1 MLLVEG
7 NSGEQVKY
15 LQYGLRIKCFNSK
28 SVDGIF
34 GPATTASVKRYQTS
48 KGLSSDGKVGDG
60 TWNALK
66 EDIKPIQQALKT
78 KGYYSGTVDGISGA
92 GTYDALVKFQ
102 KEYNLTADGMAGK
115 TTLEK
120 LYAASE
126 ENYPLLKQGSS
137 GSKVKELQTKLIA
150 LGYNCGKTGADG
162 NFGTGTYNAVLVF
175 QRTNNLTPDGIVGQ
189 DTWKVLNSGNAI
201 DNDNAN
207 FPLLKQGS
215 TGQAVIRLQSILI
228 GLNYDCGSTGDDGN
242 FGAGTTKAVTAFQT
256 ANGLTSDG
264 IVGRM
269 TWEVLNSGYAVPN
282 TNTTPTLKRGDKGEY
297 VKKLQTAL
305 INLGYNCGN
314 AGADGSF
321 GSGTY
326 DAVVLFQKKNGLTS
340 DGIAGGKT
348 WDKLISGSAVAN
360 DSASDLLKLGSK
372 GDQVKELQ
380 SLLINLKYNCG
391 KSGADGIFGAGT
403 YNAVVSFQ
411 RINGLSPDGI
421 VGPKTL
427 EILKSGTAKPYDG
440 TVQPT
445 YPGTIRG
452 TADSCREAI
461 IEEARYWVGKI
472 PYCIDTIITT
482 MVLDKNSPP
491 PYMDCSDFTSSVYLT
506 VLGINIGGIT
516 SVQIKRGT
524 PVEYDDMKIGDL
536 ILFDWELD
544 GVTNHVGLYA
554 GDGQFIDEHGSNSNP
569 NALDPANQNIRISP
583 ITPYQKSRILGIR
596 RIIQDN
602 NTIINKPGEVIP
614 IPNDDTTP
622 SGTTMEKAILLTSH
636 FEGTNGYS
644 TIAGDF
650 DGAGLS
656 LGIIQFNIKSNSL
669 QPLLQQMVQSYS
681 EMTHNIFGDNYQN
694 LIDMLAMSS
703 SGQLTWAKSINNSKN
718 NIVEPWKSQFTAL
731 CQTSEFQAIQRSG
744 IQSYIDKAF
753 SICDDYQLTTERGLA
768 LAFDIAVQNGSV
780 KAAARE
786 IINSKLTGSTGYMD
800 KLSIIAN
807 AVADASNYPDDVRSR
822 KMTIV
827 NGNGIVHGKTYNLSD
842 YDITDRAI
850 IRE

>member
-7 NSGEQVKY
+7 SSGEQVKY

-48 KGLSSDGKVGDG
+48 KGLSPDGKVGNG

-78 KGYYSGTVDGISGA
+78 KGYYSGTVDGVAGA
-92 GTYDALVKFQ
+92 DTYNALIKFQ
-102 KEYNLTADGMAGK
+102 KEHNLSADGMAGK
-115 TTLEK
+115 STLEK
-120 LYAASE
+120 LYAAE
-126 ENYPLLKQGSS
+126 EEKYPVLKQGSS

-150 LGYNCGKTGADG
+150 LGYNCGKKGADG
-162 NFGTGTYNAVLVF
+162 SFGTGTYNAVVAF
-175 QRTNNLTPDGIVGQ
+175 QKANNLSADGIVGQ
-189 DTWKVLNSGNAI
+189 KTWEVLNSGNAI
-201 DNDNAN
+201 DNDNAK

-215 TGQAVIRLQSILI
+215 TGQAVIRLQNILI
-228 GLNYDCGSTGDDGN
+228 ELKYDCGSTGADGS
-242 FGAGTTKAVTAFQT
+242 FGPGTTRAVTAFQT
-256 ANGLTSDG
+256 ANGLTPDG

-269 TWEVLNSGYAVPN
+269 TWEVLNSGYAVAN

-326 DAVVLFQKKNGLTS
+326 DAVVLFQKKNGLTP
-340 DGIAGGKT
+340 DGIAGSKT
-348 WDKLISGSAVAN
+348 WEKLTSGSAVVN
-360 DSASDLLKLGSK
+360 DSTSELLKLGSK
-372 GDQVKELQ
+372 GDLVTELQ
-380 SLLINLKYNCG
+380 TLLINLNYNCG
-391 KSGADGIFGAGT
+391 KTGADGMFGAGT

-421 VGPKTL
+421 VGPKTW
-427 EILKSGTAKPYDG
+427 EILRSGVAKPYDG
-440 TVQPT
+440 TVQPS

-461 IEEARYWVGKI
+461 IEEARYWIGNI

-506 VLGINIGGIT
+506 ILGINIGGNT
-516 SVQIKRGT
+516 SEQIKRGI
-524 PVEYDDMKIGDL
+524 PVEYENMKLGDL

-544 GVTNHVGLYA
+544 GVPNHVGLYA

-569 NALDPANQNIRISP
+569 KALDPANQNVRISP
-583 ITPYQKSRILGIR
+583 FTTYQKSHILSIR
-596 RIIQDN
+596 RVIQDD

-614 IPNDDTTP
+614 IPNDETTSSDTTI
-622 SGTTMEKAILLTSH
+622 EKAILLTSD
-636 FEGTNGYS
+636 FEGSNSYS

-669 QPLLQQMVQSYS
+669 QPLLQQMIQSYP
-681 EMTHNIFGDNYQN
+681 EMTRNIFGENYED
-694 LIDMLAMSS
+694 LTEMLANSLS
-703 SGQLTWAKSINNSKN
+703 DQLTWAKSINNSN
-718 NIVEPWKSQFTAL
+718 NSIVEPWKSQFIAL
-731 CQTSEFQAIQRSG
+731 CQTSEFQKIQRSG
-744 IQSYIDKAF
+744 IQDYINMAF

-780 KAAARE
+780 KAAARK
-786 IINSKLTGSTGYMD
+786 IINSKMTGTTDYMD

-827 NGNGIVHGKTYNLSD
+827 NGSGVVHGKTYQLDD
-842 YDITDRAI
+842 YGITDYEI
-850 IRE
+850 IK